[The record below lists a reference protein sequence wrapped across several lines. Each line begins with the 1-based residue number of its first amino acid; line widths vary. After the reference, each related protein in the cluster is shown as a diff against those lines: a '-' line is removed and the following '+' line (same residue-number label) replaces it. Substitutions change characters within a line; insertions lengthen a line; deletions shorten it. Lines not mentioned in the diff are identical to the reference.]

1 MKGPMFTP
9 PPNTKSEREL
19 EHLQKKMTEAELV
32 RQRSRERRDALALEM
47 WAAGMNQNELAAR
60 LDRADRAA
68 GGNGVEP
75 GAVQKTLFR
84 LRKKQEGQT

>member
-1 MKGPMFTP
+1 MSTP
-9 PPNTKSEREL
+9 PPTTKDEREL

-32 RQRSRERRDALALEM
+32 RKRSRQRRDALALEM
-47 WAAGMNQNELAAR
+47 WAAGMNQSELAAR

-68 GGNGVEP
+68 GGTGVEP

-84 LRKKQEGQT
+84 LRKKQESQS